1 MKILLDSCSFLWIT
15 GDSTKLSKKAVEAF
29 RNPSNDVFLSAV
41 SVWEISLKYALGQ
54 IEFPSPVSDFI
65 PKARKEHG
73 IHFMPLE
80 EIVVLLLPDLPIIH
94 KDPFDRMLICQ
105 AKADEMTILTP
116 DAHIRKYDVETL
128 W

>member
-15 GDSTKLSKKAVEAF
+15 GDSARLSKKAVEAF

-41 SVWEISLKYALGQ
+41 SIWEISLKYALGQ
-54 IEFPSPVSDFI
+54 IEFPSPLPDFI
-65 PKARKEHG
+65 PRVRQEYG
-73 IHFMPLE
+73 IHFIPLE
-80 EIVVLLLPDLPIIH
+80 ETVALRLPDLPMIH

-105 AKADEMTILTP
+105 AKADGMTILTP
-116 DAHIRKYDVETL
+116 DVHIRKYDVKTL

>member
-1 MKILLDSCSFLWIT
+1 MKLLLDSCSFLWIT
-15 GDSTKLSKKAVEAF
+15 GDSAKLSKRAVEAF
-29 RNPSNDVFLSAV
+29 RDPSNDVFLSAV

-54 IEFPSPVSDFI
+54 IEFPSPISDFI
-65 PKARKEHG
+65 PKARQDHG

-80 EIVVLLLPDLPIIH
+80 EIVVLLLPDLPMIH

-105 AKADEMTILTP
+105 AKADGMTILTP
-116 DAHIRKYDVETL
+116 DTHIRKYDVRTL